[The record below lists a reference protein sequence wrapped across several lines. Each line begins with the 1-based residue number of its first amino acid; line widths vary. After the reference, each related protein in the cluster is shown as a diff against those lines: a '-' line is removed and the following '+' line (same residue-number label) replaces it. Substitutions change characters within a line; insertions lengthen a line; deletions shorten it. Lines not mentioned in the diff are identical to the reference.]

1 MRAVHRAARG
11 CFDRYAGIGHDDRV
25 NAPSPT
31 PHRVKTP
38 SWLDLRLVLGVV
50 LVLASVLIGA
60 TIVSGANHTY
70 RMLAVTR
77 DLAAGTL
84 LSRDDVDTVRVQL
97 PHHGDGTYLSA
108 DADVTGKQLN
118 QPLTR
123 GELVPAAALGRPAAL
138 TTLTVP
144 FGPDSAPRLA
154 PGQRIEIWLA
164 SKACPAV
171 VLLADVTVQSVH
183 ASAGTSF
190 SSSGGQNVVVSVSP
204 SLAERV
210 VAALALDGAT
220 IRAGV
225 LTGLQRPGANEAL
238 PALDPCTSSPGSS

>member
-1 MRAVHRAARG
+1 VS
-11 CFDRYAGIGHDDRV
+11 
-25 NAPSPT
+25 APSPT
-31 PHRVKTP
+31 PRRVKTP

-60 TIVSGANHTY
+60 KIVSGANHTY
-70 RMLAVTR
+70 RMLAVSR

-97 PHHGDGTYLSA
+97 PHRGDGTYLSA

-118 QPLTR
+118 RPLTR

-144 FGPDSAPRLA
+144 FGPDSAPRLS

-164 SKACPAV
+164 SKACPAI
-171 VLLADVTVQSVH
+171 VLLADVTVQAVH

-220 IRAGV
+220 IRAGI
-225 LTGLQRPGANEAL
+225 LTGPQRQGANDEL
-238 PALDPCTSSPGSS
+238 PTLDTCSAGPGSS